1 MKKLVAT
8 GTVLAMMLA
17 ASSPAFADVT
27 FGDEIDFVDASQT
40 QVAVGVNTGD
50 ANAGADDHS
59 AAFAS
64 SGVFISQFQ
73 LNGGF

>member
-17 ASSPAFADVT
+17 ASSPAFASVDL
-27 FGDEIDFVDASQT
+27 GDEIDFVDASQV

-59 AAFAS
+59 AAYAS
-64 SGVFISQFQ
+64 TGVFIGQFQ
-73 LNGGF
+73 FNGGF